1 MQAIDQL
8 VVEMTYMT
16 KMKNQTF
23 NRRISLSFRDAAL
36 FNIFQMNLQTIQA
49 LTGLLSQGSSE
60 VLLEQI

>member
-23 NRRISLSFRDAAL
+23 NRRISLSLRDAAL

>member
-36 FNIFQMNLQTIQA
+36 FNIFKVNLETIKS
-49 LTGLLSQGSSE
+49 LTGTLSQSQGSSD
-60 VLLEQI
+60 VLLH